1 MRITS
6 EQYNAILARQA
17 AGKRDRKRPVHEKQ
31 QDGDKG
37 PVDHRPQETEVDAA
51 SGGMFRVSIT
61 LLVSDKRDRDPDG
74 AATTLLDSW
83 LMALGRFHG
92 LDRTAM
98 RNMAKGEQRRRGSRG

>member
-1 MRITS
+1 MRVS
-6 EQYNAILARQA
+6 LEQYNAILARQA
-17 AGKRDRKRPVHEKQ
+17 AGKRDRERPIHEKQ
-31 QDGDKG
+31 QDADPR
-37 PVDHRPQETEVDAA
+37 PVNHRPKEAEVDAA

-92 LDRTAM
+92 MDRTAM
-98 RNMAKGEQRRRGSRG
+98 RNLAKGEQRRRGGNR